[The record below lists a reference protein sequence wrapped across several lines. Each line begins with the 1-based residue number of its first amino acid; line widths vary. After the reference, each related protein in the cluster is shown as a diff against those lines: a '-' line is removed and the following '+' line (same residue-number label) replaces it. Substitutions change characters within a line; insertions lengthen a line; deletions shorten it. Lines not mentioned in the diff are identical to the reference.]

1 MFVFGDFNIHQKDCL
16 TYFGGI
22 DKSGELFYNFSI
34 SNDLTQM
41 LNFLTQIPDCDSHT
55 LPLLDLF
62 ISSDASIYSTMAF
75 PTLVNSDHV
84 VVSVSIDFLSNS
96 KHALCHH
103 MTYHGPT
110 LFLIYINDLPDD
122 VICNIATCANDTI
135 L

>member
-1 MFVFGDFNIHQKDCL
+1 MFVFGDFNIHQKDWL

-41 LNFLTQIPDCDSHT
+41 VNVLTQIPDCDSHS

-75 PTLVNSDHV
+75 LHW
-84 VVSVSIDFLSNS
+84 
-96 KHALCHH
+96 
-103 MTYHGPT
+103 
-110 LFLIYINDLPDD
+110 
-122 VICNIATCANDTI
+122 
-135 L
+135 